1 VRGPGAAP
9 SRPASRPAS
18 RPVEWS
24 TRMPRPDPVR
34 TLTPS
39 KGGDRQDH
47 GADAEDQKDKQSRK
61 KAKETE
67 GGKDDD

>member
-1 VRGPGAAP
+1 
-9 SRPASRPAS
+9 
-18 RPVEWS
+18 
-24 TRMPRPDPVR
+24 MPRPDPVR

-39 KGGDRQDH
+39 KGGDRQGH
-47 GADAEDQKDKQSRK
+47 GADAEDQKDNQSRK